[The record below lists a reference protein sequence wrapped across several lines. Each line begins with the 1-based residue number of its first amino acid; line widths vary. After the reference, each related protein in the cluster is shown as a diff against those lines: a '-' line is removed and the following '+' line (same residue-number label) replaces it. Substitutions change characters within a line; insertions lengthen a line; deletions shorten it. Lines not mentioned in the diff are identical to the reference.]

1 MSGGSLL
8 IVRAEVADPA
18 DRPPFDEWYR
28 DEHLPQALAAF
39 EAKRAWRCW
48 SKLDPSVH
56 YAFYEFSDANTAL
69 TVVHSAANKHLGSL
83 FDEAWGGRVTRTRDA
98 VETVHALPHSG

>member
-1 MSGGSLL
+1 MADLCSSSAQKLPPRLIDLLSTSGT
-8 IVRAEVADPA
+8 E
-18 DRPPFDEWYR
+18 

-56 YAFYEFSDANTAL
+56 YAFYEFSDADAAL

>member
-8 IVRAEVADPA
+8 IVRAEVADPV

-56 YAFYEFSDANTAL
+56 YAFYEFSDADAAL
-69 TVVHSAANKHLGSL
+69 TVVHSAATKHLRSL
-83 FDEAWGGRVTRTRDA
+83 FDEARGGRVTRTRDA
-98 VETVHALPHSG
+98 VETVHTLPHSD

>member
-8 IVRAEVADPA
+8 IVRAEVAAPA

-56 YAFYEFSDANTAL
+56 YAFYELSGTDTAL
-69 TVVHSAANKHLGSL
+69 AIVHSAENKHLGSL

-98 VETVHALPHSG
+98 IEIVQALPHSD